1 MKLGILK
8 IAIFILIILFIV
20 AGNSC
25 RNRFEEPVLT
35 NDSTIIYQS
44 KTPEDINVKISFCR
58 KVDRKTGEFEG
69 AGTEFTVMEKGR
81 VQAVVDIEN
90 RFNTAY
96 DELMF
101 HIDWVDLNDKSIYL
115 KRVVLPVGDS
125 TVRLKTAITISPET
139 REPGEYKLKVYY
151 FRELIAEKSFELLP
165 ALQADKI
172 QDLGFTNEIT
182 FFTKLDKKTKKRKG
196 IDTVFFLGEKSKVRA
211 GYDLPDLTSL
221 GSRELLFN
229 FKWIGP
235 DDSLFYKKTVDLL
248 AANAKDAIS
257 SSISITPE
265 KRDTGNYVSQLYLY
279 DELIAEKKFRVTLKP
294 ELPPIELKTNI
305 ILYRKLDK
313 KTGKRVDE
321 GTVFTIKNK
330 RKVRAFISIPNRKN
344 YLDREL
350 ELQIKWVDSKG
361 KSIYSKKYT
370 IAADDPTSV
379 IKSSISISPDKR
391 KTGKYSLRIYLLDE
405 LISEKKFELR

>member
-8 IAIFILIILFIV
+8 IAAFILIVLFLV

-25 RNRFEEPVLT
+25 RNRVEKPVLT
-35 NDSTIIYQS
+35 NDSTIVYQS
-44 KTPEDINVKISFCR
+44 KESEDINVKISFCR
-58 KVDRKTGEFEG
+58 KVNRKSGELEG

-90 RFNTAY
+90 RFKTAH

-101 HIDWVDLNDKSIYL
+101 HIDWVDLNGKSIYL
-115 KRVVLPVGDS
+115 KRLVLPIGDS
-125 TVRLKTAITISPET
+125 TVRLKSAITTSPET
-139 REPGEYKLKVYY
+139 REPGEYKLKIYY

-165 ALQADKI
+165 TLQASEI
-172 QDLGFTNEIT
+172 QDMEFTNEIT
-182 FFTKLDKKTKKRKG
+182 LFRKLDKKTKKRKG
-196 IDTVFFLGEKSKVRA
+196 IDSLFFLGEKSIVRA
-211 GYDLPDLTSL
+211 GYDLPYLSSL

-235 DDSLFYKKTVDLL
+235 DDSLFYKKTVDLV
-248 AANAKDAIS
+248 ANNAKDAIS
-257 SSISITPE
+257 SSISITPD
-265 KRDTGNYVSQLYLY
+265 KRDTGNYVSQLYLF
-279 DELIAEKKFRVTLKP
+279 DQFIAEKKFRVILKP
-294 ELPPIELKTNI
+294 ELPPIELKANI

-321 GTVFTIKNK
+321 GTVFTIKKK
-330 RKVRAFISIPNRKN
+330 RKVRAFLNIANRKK
-344 YLDREL
+344 YLDKEL
-350 ELQIKWVDSKG
+350 ELQLKWVDSNG
-361 KSIYSKKYT
+361 KSFYSKKYT

-391 KTGKYSLRIYLLDE
+391 KAGKYGLRIYHLDE